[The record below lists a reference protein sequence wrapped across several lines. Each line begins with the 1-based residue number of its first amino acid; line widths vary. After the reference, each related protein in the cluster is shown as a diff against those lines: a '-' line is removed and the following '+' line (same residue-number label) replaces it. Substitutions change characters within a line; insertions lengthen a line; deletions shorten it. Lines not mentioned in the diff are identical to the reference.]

1 VSNEGTPEE
10 REVHFG
16 PGGPVEAAKGWL
28 DDVVI
33 RRDVRAGWKRMD
45 PDYRLALTQ
54 AIIFLNDQNPLLQP
68 HKREALALELSEAAP
83 EHPLWDAFAELLAEE
98 FLQDLGE
105 INVRSWDVIT
115 PRPVGPGYE
124 LVLFAHPGGEGGAAA
139 YPGEGEPEPY
149 PPEMTSH
156 GVLMHLRDG
165 RWLVAGLSERPA
177 VPGWPPDLGY

>member
-1 VSNEGTPEE
+1 VSNEGSPEE

-28 DDVVI
+28 DDVVF
-33 RRDVRAGWKRMD
+33 RRDVRAGWRRMD

-54 AIIFLNDQNPLLQP
+54 AIIFLNDQNPLLKP
-68 HKREALALELSEAAP
+68 HDRDTLALELSEEAP
-83 EHPLWDAFAELLAEE
+83 DHPLWEGFAELLAEE

-105 INVRSWDVIT
+105 INVENWDLIT

-124 LVLFAHPGGEGGAAA
+124 LVLFAHPGAGGA
-139 YPGEGEPEPY
+139 EPY